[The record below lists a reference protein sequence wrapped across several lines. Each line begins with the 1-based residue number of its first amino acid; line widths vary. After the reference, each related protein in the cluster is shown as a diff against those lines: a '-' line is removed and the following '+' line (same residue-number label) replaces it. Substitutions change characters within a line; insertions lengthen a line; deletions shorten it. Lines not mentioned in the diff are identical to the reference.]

1 MTTKETSLSTD
12 NNNTDPEQDDHDSE
26 GFETMSETFG
36 TGVNQKVLLVT
47 KGFSIKNIVKS
58 ST

>member
-1 MTTKETSLSTD
+1 MEKELLE
-12 NNNTDPEQDDHDSE
+12 NNTDDEATEDQEPS

>member
-1 MTTKETSLSTD
+1 MDKKVLDSNMGDKEALENQEPT
-12 NNNTDPEQDDHDSE
+12 
-26 GFETMSETFG
+26 GFEIMSETFG